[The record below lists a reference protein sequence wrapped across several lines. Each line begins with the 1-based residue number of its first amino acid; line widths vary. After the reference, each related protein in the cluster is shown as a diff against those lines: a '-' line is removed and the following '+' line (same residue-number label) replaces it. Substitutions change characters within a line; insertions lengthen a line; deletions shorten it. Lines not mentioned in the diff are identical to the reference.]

1 MITKYKL
8 NSEKVLFRM
17 QELGLTY
24 TALAKTAG
32 IGKVTVENAIKK
44 ETRITEKTVQKLASG
59 LDIALD
65 VFFGEGYVIVVRP
78 KSNCKDVGALR
89 DKEEQQKIIA
99 ILTKNLR
106 ARLKYTQI
114 SRIELGECT
123 KLSQREIFKLMN
135 GRVNPR
141 ITTVYCVAKA
151 LAVSIDDLLK
161 EGYDQTLK

>member
-1 MITKYKL
+1 MIGKYIL
-8 NSEKVLFRM
+8 DPAKVLFRM
-17 QELGLTY
+17 QELELTY
-24 TALAKTAG
+24 ATLAKEAG
-32 IGKVTVENAIKK
+32 IGKNTVEHAIKK
-44 ETRITEKTVQKLASG
+44 KGVIAEETVQKLASG

-65 VFFGEGYVIVVRP
+65 VFFSEGYVVCIRP
-78 KSNCKDVGALR
+78 RIKCKDVSTLR

-151 LAVSIDDLLK
+151 LDISIDDLLK
-161 EGYDQTLK
+161 DGYGQTLV